1 MKRLLRKLAI
11 LVLILLIAGFAVG
24 PERFMNRLDPVA
36 LPVISETA
44 RTLHSSSFV
53 VDMHADSLL
62 TGRDLLRRSSVG
74 HVDLPR
80 LQEGGVGLQF
90 FTAATVVPL
99 GLNIERNERDSLDL
113 ITLLG
118 FTQLSPMGWRGP
130 LGRAELQADRLEQTL
145 AGSGG
150 ALVPVRTRADLEA
163 LLARRFA
170 SEARSEPQASEG
182 GGAGYARA
190 VTAMPVGALLG
201 IEGAHALE
209 GDLANL
215 DVVFARGFRM
225 IGLAHF
231 FDNEFSGSAHGAE
244 KGGLTELGRA
254 LVRRMQKLGVLVDLA
269 HVSPLAID
277 ETLAISTRPTVVS
290 HGGVKATC
298 PSERTLS
305 DEQVRAIAAGGGVIG
320 IGYWETAVCGR
331 EPRQVV
337 AAIKH
342 VVSLVGDDH
351 VGLGSDYDGA
361 TTVGFDTS
369 QLAALTQQLLDDG
382 FSEESI
388 RKILGGNVV
397 RVLRAV
403 LPER

>member
-1 MKRLLRKLAI
+1 MSGVGRKL
-11 LVLILLIAGFAVG
+11 VVVVMILLIALFGVGAVV
-24 PERFMNRLDPVA
+24 ERFLNKLDPVA
-36 LPVISETA
+36 LPEVSEATRA
-44 RTLHSSSFV
+44 LHAASLV
-53 VDMHADSLL
+53 ADLHADSLL
-62 TGRDLLRRSSVG
+62 TGRDLLTRSSVG

-99 GLNIERNERDSLDL
+99 GLNIERNESDAFDL
-113 ITLLG
+113 LTLLG
-118 FTQLSPMGWRGP
+118 IAQLSPFAWRGP
-130 LGRAELQADRLEQTL
+130 LGRAELQAERLEETI
-145 AGSGG
+145 AGSKG
-150 ALVPVRTRADLEA
+150 ALVLVRTRADLES
-163 LLARRFA
+163 LLAQR
-170 SEARSEPQASEG
+170 ARTGKPI
-182 GGAGYARA
+182 GA
-190 VTAMPVGALLG
+190 VLG

-225 IGLAHF
+225 IGLTHF

-254 LVRRMQKLGVLVDLA
+254 LVRRMQELGVLVDLA
-269 HVSPLAID
+269 HVSPTAVD
-277 ETLAISTRPTVVS
+277 EVLAISTRPTVVS
-290 HGGVKATC
+290 HGGVKGTC

-305 DEQVRAIAAGGGVIG
+305 DEHVRAIAAGGGVIG

-331 EPRQVV
+331 EPRHVV
-337 AAIKH
+337 AAMRH

-369 QLAALTQQLLDDG
+369 QLAALTQQLVNDG
-382 FSEESI
+382 FSSESI
-388 RKILGGNVV
+388 GKILGGNVV
-397 RVLRAV
+397 RVLREV

>member
-1 MKRLLRKLAI
+1 MRRLGVGLAA
-11 LVLILLIAGFAVG
+11 LLALLLIAFFGVGRAV
-24 PERFMNRLDPVA
+24 ERFLNRLDPVTLPQVSQAARA
-36 LPVISETA
+36 LHA
-44 RTLHSSSFV
+44 SSLV
-53 VDMHADSLL
+53 ADMHADSLL
-62 TGRDLLRRSSVG
+62 TGRDLLTRSSVG

-99 GLNIERNERDSLDL
+99 GLNIERNESDAFDL

-118 FTQLSPMGWRGP
+118 IAQLSPFAWLGP
-130 LGRAELQADRLEQTL
+130 LGRAELQAERLHQTIV
-145 AGSGG
+145 GSRG
-150 ALVPVRTRADLEA
+150 ALMLVRSRADLDR
-163 LLARRFA
+163 LLGRRARTGR
-170 SEARSEPQASEG
+170 PI
-182 GGAGYARA
+182 
-190 VTAMPVGALLG
+190 GALLG

-215 DVVFARGFRM
+215 DAVVERGFRM
-225 IGLAHF
+225 IGLTHF
-231 FDNEFSGSAHGAE
+231 FDNEFAGSAHGAR
-244 KGGLTELGRA
+244 KGGLSELGRA
-254 LVRRMQKLGVLVDLA
+254 LVRRMQERGVLIDLA
-269 HVSPLAID
+269 HLSPAAID
-277 ETLAISTRPTVVS
+277 EVLAMATHPTVVS
-290 HGGVKATC
+290 HGGVKGTC

-305 DEQVRAIAAGGGVIG
+305 DEHVRAIAAGGGVIG
-320 IGYWETAVCGR
+320 IGYWETAICGR

-337 AAIKH
+337 AAIRH

-369 QLAALTQQLLDDG
+369 QLPALTQQLLDEG
-382 FSEESI
+382 FSEASI

-397 RVLRAV
+397 RVLREV

>member
-1 MKRLLRKLAI
+1 MA
-11 LVLILLIAGFAVG
+11 
-24 PERFMNRLDPVA
+24 
-36 LPVISETA
+36 
-44 RTLHSSSFV
+44 
-53 VDMHADSLL
+53 
-62 TGRDLLRRSSVG
+62 
-74 HVDLPR
+74 
-80 LQEGGVGLQF
+80 
-90 FTAATVVPL
+90 
-99 GLNIERNERDSLDL
+99 
-113 ITLLG
+113 
-118 FTQLSPMGWRGP
+118 WRGP
-130 LGRAELQADRLEQTL
+130 LGRAELQADRLEQTI

-163 LLARRFA
+163 LLASRAA
-170 SEARSEPQASEG
+170 SGARSEPQASG
-182 GGAGYARA
+182 VHDGPGR
-190 VTAMPVGALLG
+190 PIGALLG

-244 KGGLTELGRA
+244 KGGLTDLGRT
-254 LVRRMQKLGVLVDLA
+254 LVRRMNELGVLVDLA
-269 HVSPLAID
+269 HVSPRAID
-277 ETLAISTRPTVVS
+277 EVLAISTRPTVVS
-290 HGGVKATC
+290 HGGVKGTC

-305 DEQVRAIAAGGGVIG
+305 DEHVRAIAAGGGVIG

-337 AAIKH
+337 AAMKH

-388 RKILGGNVV
+388 QKILGGNVV

>member
-1 MKRLLRKLAI
+1 L
-11 LVLILLIAGFAVG
+11 LILFFGTGAVI
-24 PERFMNRLDPVA
+24 ERFLNRIDPVP
-36 LPVISETA
+36 LPAVSETA
-44 RTLHSSSFV
+44 RALHGSSFV

-99 GLNIERNERDSLDL
+99 GLNIERNERDSFDL

-118 FTQLSPMGWRGP
+118 LAQLSPMAWRGP
-130 LGRAELQADRLEQTL
+130 LGRAELQADRLEKAI

-150 ALVPVRTRADLEA
+150 ALVPIRTRAELEE
-163 LLARRFA
+163 LLLRRA
-170 SEARSEPQASEG
+170 ESEAPI
-182 GGAGYARA
+182 
-190 VTAMPVGALLG
+190 GALLG

-244 KGGLTELGRA
+244 KGGLSELGRA
-254 LVRRMQKLGVLVDLA
+254 LVRRMQEIGVLVDLA
-269 HVSPLAID
+269 HASPRAID

-369 QLAALTQQLLDDG
+369 QLAAITQQLLDDG

-388 RKILGGNVV
+388 HKLLGGNAV

>member
-1 MKRLLRKLAI
+1 VKGLPRKLG
-11 LVLILLIAGFAVG
+11 LLLLLLLIALFSIGAVI
-24 PERFMNRLDPVA
+24 ERFLNRLDPVGLPEISQAARA
-36 LPVISETA
+36 LHA
-44 RTLHSSSFV
+44 SSLV
-53 VDMHADSLL
+53 ADMHADSLL
-62 TGRDLLRRSSVG
+62 AGRDLLRRSNVG

-99 GLNIERNERDSLDL
+99 GLNIESNERDALDL

-118 FTQLSPMGWRGP
+118 IAQLSPFAWRGP
-130 LGRAELQADRLEQTL
+130 LGRAELQADRLEKTI

-150 ALVPVRTRADLEA
+150 TLVPVRTRADLED
-163 LLARRFA
+163 LLARRAA
-170 SEARSEPQASEG
+170 S
-182 GGAGYARA
+182 GA
-190 VTAMPVGALLG
+190 PIGALLG

-215 DVVFARGFRM
+215 ERVFERGFRM
-225 IGLAHF
+225 IGLTHF
-231 FDNEFSGSAHGAE
+231 FDNEFAGSAHGVE
-244 KGGLTELGRA
+244 KGGLTELGRG
-254 LVRRMQKLGVLVDLA
+254 LVRRMNELGVLVDLA
-269 HVSPLAID
+269 HVSPRATD
-277 ETLAISTRPTVVS
+277 EVLAISTRPTVVS
-290 HGGVKATC
+290 HGGVKGTC
-298 PSERTLS
+298 PSERTIS
-305 DEQVRAIAAGGGVIG
+305 DEHVRAIAAGGGVIG

-331 EPRQVV
+331 EPRHVV
-337 AAIKH
+337 AAMRH
-342 VVSLVGDDH
+342 VVSLVGDDF

-369 QLAALTQQLLDDG
+369 QLAALTQQMTDEG
-382 FSEESI
+382 FADESI

>member
-1 MKRLLRKLAI
+1 VTGLPRRLLVLLVLLLIVVLAI
-11 LVLILLIAGFAVG
+11 GAVV
-24 PERFMNRLDPVA
+24 ERFLNRVDPVA
-36 LPVISETA
+36 LPEVSEAA
-44 RTLHSSSFV
+44 RALHASSLV
-53 VDMHADSLL
+53 ADMHADSLL

-99 GLNIERNERDSLDL
+99 GLNIERNQRDAIDL
-113 ITLLG
+113 LTLLG
-118 FTQLSPMGWRGP
+118 IAQLSPFAWRGP
-130 LGRAELQADRLEQTL
+130 LGRAELQADRLEATI
-145 AGSGG
+145 AGSRE
-150 ALVPVRTRADLEA
+150 AMLAVRTRADLED
-163 LLARRFA
+163 LLGQRA
-170 SEARSEPQASEG
+170 PG
-182 GGAGYARA
+182 GG
-190 VTAMPVGALLG
+190 PIGALLG

-215 DVVFARGFRM
+215 RVVFDRGFRM
-225 IGLAHF
+225 IGLTHF
-231 FDNEFSGSAHGAE
+231 FDNEFAGSAHGVE
-244 KGGLTELGRA
+244 KGGLTELGRS
-254 LVRRMQKLGVLVDLA
+254 LVRRMQEIGVLVDLA
-269 HVSPLAID
+269 HVSPRAID
-277 ETLAISTRPTVVS
+277 EVLAMAIRPTVVS
-290 HGGVKATC
+290 HGGVKGTC

-305 DEQVRAIAAGGGVIG
+305 DEHVRAIAAGGGVIG

-331 EPRQVV
+331 EPAQVV
-337 AAIKH
+337 AAMRH

-369 QLAALTQQLLDDG
+369 QLAVLTQQLMDEG
-382 FSEESI
+382 FSDGSI

-397 RVLRAV
+397 RVLRQV

>member
-1 MKRLLRKLAI
+1 VKRLPRKLAV
-11 LVLILLIAGFAVG
+11 LVLILLVVFLGTGAVI
-24 PERFMNRLDPVA
+24 ERFLNRLDPVA

-62 TGRDLLRRSSVG
+62 AGRDLLRRSSVG

-99 GLNIERNERDSLDL
+99 GLNIERNERDSFDL

-118 FTQLSPMGWRGP
+118 LAQLSPMAWRGP
-130 LGRAELQADRLEQTL
+130 LGRAELQADRLEQAI

-150 ALVPVRTRADLEA
+150 ALVPVRTRADLEE
-163 LLARRFA
+163 LLASHAA
-170 SEARSEPQASEG
+170 S
-182 GGAGYARA
+182 GA
-190 VTAMPVGALLG
+190 PIGALLG

-254 LVRRMQKLGVLVDLA
+254 LVRRMQQLGVLVDLA
-269 HVSPLAID
+269 HVSPRAID

-369 QLAALTQQLLDDG
+369 QLAALTQQMLNDG
-382 FSEESI
+382 LSEESI
-388 RKILGGNVV
+388 QKILGGNVV

-403 LPER
+403 LPEG

>member
-1 MKRLLRKLAI
+1 MSGLGRKLG
-11 LVLILLIAGFAVG
+11 LLLALLLLAFFGVG
-24 PERFMNRLDPVA
+24 RVVERFLNRLDPVA
-36 LPVISETA
+36 LPEVSPAA
-44 RTLHSSSFV
+44 RALHASSLV
-53 VDMHADSLL
+53 ADMHADSLL
-62 TGRDLLRRSSVG
+62 TGRDLLARSSVG

-99 GLNIERNERDSLDL
+99 GLNIERNESDAFDL
-113 ITLLG
+113 LTLLG
-118 FTQLSPMGWRGP
+118 LAQISPFAWRGP
-130 LGRAELQADRLEQTL
+130 LGRAELQADRLEKTI

-150 ALVPVRTRADLEA
+150 ALVLVRTRADLDA
-163 LLARRFA
+163 LLLRRA
-170 SEARSEPQASEG
+170 QSGKPI
-182 GGAGYARA
+182 
-190 VTAMPVGALLG
+190 GALLG

-215 DVVFARGFRM
+215 DVVVARGFRM
-225 IGLAHF
+225 IGLTHF
-231 FDNEFSGSAHGAE
+231 FDNEFAGSAHGAR

-254 LVRRMQKLGVLVDLA
+254 LVRGMEERGVLIDLA
-269 HVSPLAID
+269 HVSPAAID
-277 ETLAISTRPTVVS
+277 EVLAMATRPTVVS
-290 HGGVKATC
+290 HGGVKGTC

-305 DEQVRAIAAGGGVIG
+305 DEHVRAIAAGGGVIG

-337 AAIKH
+337 AAMRH

-369 QLAALTQQLLDDG
+369 QLAALTQQLLEDG
-382 FSEESI
+382 FPEASI

-397 RVLRAV
+397 RVLREV

>member
-1 MKRLLRKLAI
+1 VKGLPRKLG
-11 LVLILLIAGFAVG
+11 VLLLLLLIVFFGVG
-24 PERFMNRLDPVA
+24 SVIERFINRLDPVA
-36 LPVISETA
+36 LPEISPAA
-44 RTLHSSSFV
+44 RALHASSLV
-53 VDMHADSLL
+53 GDMHADSLL
-62 TGRDLLRRSSVG
+62 TGRDLLRRSGIG

-99 GLNIERNERDSLDL
+99 GLNIERNERSAFDL

-118 FTQLSPMGWRGP
+118 IAQASSMAWRGP
-130 LGRAELQADRLEQTL
+130 LGRAELQADRLEQAI

-150 ALVPVRTRADLEA
+150 ALVPVRTRADLET
-163 LLARRFA
+163 LLASRA
-170 SEARSEPQASEG
+170 ES
-182 GGAGYARA
+182 GA
-190 VTAMPVGALLG
+190 PVGALLG

-215 DVVFARGFRM
+215 DVVVARGFRM
-225 IGLAHF
+225 IGLTHF
-231 FDNEFSGSAHGAE
+231 FDNEFAGSAHGVE

-254 LVRRMQKLGVLVDLA
+254 LVQRMQELGVLIDLA
-269 HVSPLAID
+269 HLSPRATDEVLAM
-277 ETLAISTRPTVVS
+277 ATRPTVVS
-290 HGGVKATC
+290 HGGVKGTC

-305 DEQVRAIAAGGGVIG
+305 DEHVRAIAAGGGVIG

-337 AAIKH
+337 AAMRH
-342 VVSLVGDDH
+342 VISLVGDDF

-369 QLAALTQQLLDDG
+369 QLAALTQQMLDEG
-382 FSEESI
+382 FSDPSI

-403 LPER
+403 LPEQ